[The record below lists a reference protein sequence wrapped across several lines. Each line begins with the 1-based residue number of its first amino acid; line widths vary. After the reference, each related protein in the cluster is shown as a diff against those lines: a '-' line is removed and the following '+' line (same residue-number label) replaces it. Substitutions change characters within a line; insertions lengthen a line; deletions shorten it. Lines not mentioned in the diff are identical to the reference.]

1 MIVSKYKISK
11 IEHVKCCDEKI
22 VIGADFV
29 PTDSNKELFQ
39 QGNYEVL
46 FGNQLFSLLMES
58 SVRVFNL
65 EAPLTNRDISIEK
78 EGSPAIKASPETV
91 PLFACLKP
99 VILSGANN
107 HIRDYGEEGI
117 IETKSILRQNKIDFV
132 GFGEKNNIKKFHI
145 LHFQDLVVGIYAFAE
160 NELSVDWENMS
171 GANGFDLYETF
182 DEIQEYKK
190 QCDYLIVLFHGGCE
204 NYRYQTPNQKR
215 ICRKIVDKGADIVIC
230 QHSHCI
236 GTYEKYKN
244 SIIVYGQGNFLFDR
258 LSIEEW
264 MTSILIE
271 IDFKEQCI
279 NIIPIIKDRYMVRLA
294 SKHYA
299 DKIFKD
305 FYERSMRCQDEEFL
319 NYEWRKFV
327 DSQKNILLL
336 RGIMGIRSPL
346 LLGINKLL
354 GGLILTKLF
363 SKRRKKLLYNYLRCE
378 SIRERIVFLLRD

>member
-1 MIVSKYKISK
+1 M
-11 IEHVKCCDEKI
+11 
-22 VIGADFV
+22 
-29 PTDSNKELFQ
+29 
-39 QGNYEVL
+39 
-46 FGNQLFSLLMES
+46 
-58 SVRVFNL
+58 
-65 EAPLTNRDISIEK
+65 
-78 EGSPAIKASPETV
+78 
-91 PLFACLKP
+91 
-99 VILSGANN
+99 
-107 HIRDYGEEGI
+107 
-117 IETKSILRQNKIDFV
+117 
-132 GFGEKNNIKKFHI
+132 
-145 LHFQDLVVGIYAFAE
+145 
-160 NELSVDWENMS
+160 
-171 GANGFDLYETF
+171 
-182 DEIQEYKK
+182 
-190 QCDYLIVLFHGGCE
+190 
-204 NYRYQTPNQKR
+204 
-215 ICRKIVDKGADIVIC
+215 
-230 QHSHCI
+230 
-236 GTYEKYKN
+236 
-244 SIIVYGQGNFLFDR
+244 YGQGNFLFDR